1 LARPYAHN
9 AAAGCAKQSESKGEG
24 RSDSLKWRDET
35 GTMHI
40 VSDAKDV
47 SYSQMLRQL
56 PDAFSLVALV
66 ARNVI
71 LKRAAPQHLSHKVP
85 ASNELLR

>member
-1 LARPYAHN
+1 
-9 AAAGCAKQSESKGEG
+9 
-24 RSDSLKWRDET
+24 
-35 GTMHI
+35 MHI